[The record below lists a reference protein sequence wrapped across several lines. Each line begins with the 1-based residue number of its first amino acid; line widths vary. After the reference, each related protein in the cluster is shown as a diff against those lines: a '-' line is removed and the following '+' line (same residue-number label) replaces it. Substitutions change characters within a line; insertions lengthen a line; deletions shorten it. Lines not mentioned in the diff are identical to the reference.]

1 MARRTLNTWQRSG
14 ERSEL
19 DGLDLA
25 GSVYHATSATWKRIQ
40 ARVRSTIR
48 YPRYYKRDLNW

>member
-1 MARRTLNTWQRSG
+1 MARRTLNARERAG
-14 ERSEL
+14 GRSEP

-25 GSVYHATSATWKRIQ
+25 GSVYHTPSAAWKRIQ